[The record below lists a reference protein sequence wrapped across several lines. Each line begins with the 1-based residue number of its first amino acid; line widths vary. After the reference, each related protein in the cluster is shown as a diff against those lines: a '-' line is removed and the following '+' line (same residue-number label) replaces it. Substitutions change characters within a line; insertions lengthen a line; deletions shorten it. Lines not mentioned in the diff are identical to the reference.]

1 MTDEKKPAGPVVI
14 RKGHVKP
21 PPPGTPLE
29 VPVVESLDAAPAR
42 TEKPDGRPLW
52 QRLADQKKAELGGAA
67 PAPAWAAPGRAAAA
81 AARSAGAL
89 EAGLHAGVRRFVNPH
104 QFPVGLE
111 RRLSDLRVE
120 LTLAARRSPR

>member
-29 VPVVESLDAAPAR
+29 VPVVESPAAAPAR

-67 PAPAWAAPGRAAAA
+67 PAPGPRAPWKRGCTPPAP
-81 AARSAGAL
+81 S
-89 EAGLHAGVRRFVNPH
+89 
-104 QFPVGLE
+104 
-111 RRLSDLRVE
+111 RVE